1 MLKSKKAHLLL
12 SFVLFL
18 LFIEIAYSAKQVVIE
33 FLYWDPSTDP
43 RWCPDCDAWIYAY
56 DEFLRRNDTMNR
68 IQSNYT
74 GKVFVNWTKYD
85 SPDGQAEKQR
95 YNINETNSIII
106 KSEDGN
112 VTIVPGVFNE
122 TYITFNETYIRQVI
136 DAYLEETPPPPPPS
150 SPLPPLMGILAFA
163 FSIGFFE
170 TFSPC
175 LIALLSFVLSY
186 TIGKTTQFREG
197 MLQVITFGTGFVTA
211 AMLLGLSFGILFLSL
226 STLHIVLVSIVCVFA
241 IFFGLNLLGL
251 NIFKLL
257 NIQFETKPLVKNL
270 SQKYAFTYGGLLLL
284 GFLFYFLDPC
294 LAPFFVSSLPE
305 LIAPGA
311 MMTSEYLFLIFLTF
325 CGGIMIPFIG
335 IGAFAG
341 SISKLAR
348 TTYKHKS
355 KIRAISGLI
364 LIAYSL
370 YLIVQYI
377 L

>member
-85 SPDGQAEKQR
+85 SPDGQAEKQH

-112 VTIVPGVFNE
+112 VTIVPGVFNG

-136 DAYLEETPPPPPPS
+136 DAYLEETPPPPPP
-150 SPLPPLMGILAFA
+150 PLPPPSLIAVLAVA
-163 FSIGFFE
+163 FSFGFFE

-186 TIGKTTQFREG
+186 TIGKTTQFRES
-197 MLQVITFGTGFVTA
+197 MLQVIIFGIGFVSA
-211 AMLLGLSFGILFLSL
+211 AMFLGLTFGILFLSL
-226 STLHIVLVSIVCVFA
+226 STFHIILVCIVCIFA

-251 NIFKLL
+251 NIFKFL
-257 NIQFETKPLVKNL
+257 NIKFETKSLVTNL
-270 SQKYAFTYGGLLLL
+270 SRKYAFTYTGLLLL

-294 LAPFFVSSLPE
+294 LAPFFVSSLPAYV
-305 LIAPGA
+305 APA
-311 MMTSEYLFLIFLTF
+311 VLMTPGYVSLIFLTF
-325 CGGIMIPFIG
+325 CIGIMIPFIG

-341 SISKLAR
+341 SISKFAR

-355 KIRAISGLI
+355 KIRAVSGLI

>member
-1 MLKSKKAHLLL
+1 MPKMKKTYLLL
-12 SFVLFL
+12 GFVLLL
-18 LFIEIAYSAKQVVIE
+18 LFVEISYSTKQVIID
-33 FLYWDPSTDP
+33 FLYWDPTQEK
-43 RWCPDCDAWIYAY
+43 CPTCYEEYIA
-56 DEFLRRNDTMNR
+56 EFQIKNQTMNQ

-74 GKVFVNWTKYD
+74 GKVLVNWILYY
-85 SPDGQAEKQR
+85 SSEGQNERQY
-95 YNINETNSIII
+95 YNITRFNSIVI

-112 VTIVPGVFNE
+112 FTKVQGDSSG
-122 TYITFNETYIRQVI
+122 FNETYIRQVI

-197 MLQVITFGTGFVTA
+197 MLQVIIFGTGFVTA

>member
-43 RWCPDCDAWIYAY
+43 RWCPDCDSWIYAY

-68 IQSNYT
+68 IRSNYT
-74 GKVFVNWTKYD
+74 GKVLVNWIGYY
-85 SPDGQAEKQR
+85 SPVGQNESQYYNITR
-95 YNINETNSIII
+95 YNSIVI
-106 KSEDGN
+106 KSEEDN
-112 VTIVPGVFNE
+112 VTIVQGDSSG
-122 TYITFNETYIRQVI
+122 FNETYIREVI

-150 SPLPPLMGILAFA
+150 LPLPPLMAVLAFA
-163 FSIGFFE
+163 FSIGFLE

-186 TIGKTTQFREG
+186 TIGKTTQFRES
-197 MLQVITFGTGFVTA
+197 MLQVIIFGIGFVSA
-211 AMLLGLSFGILFLSL
+211 AMFLGLTFGILFLSL
-226 STLHIVLVSIVCVFA
+226 PTLHIILVWIVCIFA
-241 IFFGLNLLGL
+241 IFFGLNLMGL
-251 NIFKLL
+251 NIFKFL
-257 NIQFETKPLVKNL
+257 NIKFETKPLVTSL
-270 SQKYAFTYGGLLLL
+270 SRKYAFTYTGLLLL

-294 LAPFFVSSLPE
+294 LAPFFVSSLPAYV
-305 LIAPGA
+305 APA
-311 MMTSEYLFLIFLTF
+311 VLMTPEYVSLIFLTF
-325 CGGIMIPFIG
+325 CIGVMIPFIG

-341 SISKLAR
+341 SISKFAR

-355 KIRAISGLI
+355 KIRAVSGLI